1 MSIGLQVDQHL
12 RRESFRLPGGGCCAK
27 IIFHGVLKATV
38 GGGGGKAVKAASRID
53 GVLQLDVGERQGRAI
68 RAMIG
73 KTGLRVKGSINDH

>member
-1 MSIGLQVDQHL
+1 VKVS
-12 RRESFRLPGGGCCAK
+12 GCPVADAAQK

-73 KTGLRVKGSINDH
+73 KLDCA